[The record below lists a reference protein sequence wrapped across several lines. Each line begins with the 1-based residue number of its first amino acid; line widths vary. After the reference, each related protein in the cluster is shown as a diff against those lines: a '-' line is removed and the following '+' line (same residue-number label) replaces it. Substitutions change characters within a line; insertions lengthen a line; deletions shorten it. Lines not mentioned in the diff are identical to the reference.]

1 MTAVPLSP
9 VASVTL
15 WESLTNPKGT
25 RLVTDWNGLLD
36 LPEWCAPPELL
47 DKHAGRGWSP
57 ATFAGDRRAKAG
69 VEVVCALVLDYEA
82 HDDQAAATLEDALAL
97 WGRWCGWIHTSY
109 SHTPENPRF
118 RVIVPLSRGASPE
131 EWPSV
136 WRWAATRCVE
146 VGHAIDEACRDASRL
161 WFLPA
166 VRPGGAGDY
175 RLVPLGG
182 AEGWL
187 DVDAVLAEQRA
198 ADAPPVPPAPSRAR
212 AQGATEDGAARYVRK
227 ALDGALDDLRRAPKG
242 TRHNVIRAKAY
253 HLGGLLHTGALSAD
267 QIERELV
274 GEAQRCGWDNLDKTR
289 QTVRYQIAAGARMPR
304 ALPELRH
311 PPREPSSARPSGAA
325 PSEGAGQDGGGEG
338 GGEEDWTTVLIRRKG
353 EVTNDLA
360 NVLAYLEHDDAW
372 RERLRFNEARQRIE
386 VLDGVDWRTWQD
398 ADDTDAA
405 VWFQRARG
413 LRVRPESVC
422 QAVQAVARR
431 QSCNPLTDYLSSLVW
446 DGVPRLERWLS
457 AYAGAADTAFVR
469 AAGACWL
476 RSAVARAFCP
486 GIKVDAALVLE
497 GGQGAGKSSL
507 FRVIGGE
514 YFTDD
519 IHDLGHKDA
528 AVAMAGAWIVEL
540 PELSAMGRTD
550 LETLKAASSRQVD
563 RYRPP
568 YGRAMVEQPRRCVFG
583 GTTNR
588 SEYLRDETGNRR
600 WLPVRVLSVDLDR
613 LRRER
618 DQLLAEAVA
627 SWRSTGPIA
636 LPPEVWGEA
645 SEEQAARVES
655 DPWEDK
661 VAEACKGEAEVT
673 VVRVLTSGLGLE
685 LGKVTQREQNRVARC
700 LVRLGWERFQR
711 RDPLTGARTWAYRP
725 TSHQSKPSGDNR

>member
-1 MTAVPLSP
+1 MTAVSLSP
-9 VASVTL
+9 VARVTL

-25 RLVTDWNGLLD
+25 RLVADWNGLLD

-47 DKHAGRGWSP
+47 DKHTGRGWSP

-69 VEVVCALVLDYEA
+69 VEVICALVLDYEA

-97 WGRWCGWIHTSY
+97 WGRWYGWIHTSY

-118 RVIVPLSRGASPE
+118 RVVVPLSRGASPE

-166 VRPGGAGDY
+166 VRPGCAAEY

-198 ADAPPVPPAPSRAR
+198 ADAPPAPPRRERA
-212 AQGATEDGAARYVRK
+212 ASPTEDGAARYVRK

-274 GEAQRCGWDNLDKTR
+274 GEAQRCGWDNIDKTR
-289 QTVRYQIAAGARMPR
+289 QTVRYQITAGARMPR

-325 PSEGAGQDGGGEG
+325 PSEGAGQDGVGEG
-338 GGEEDWTTVLIRRKG
+338 GGEEDWHSLLISRRG
-353 EVTNDLA
+353 EITSDLA
-360 NVLAYLEHDDAW
+360 NVATILEHEFHW
-372 RERLRFNEARQRIE
+372 RGRIRLNEARQQIE
-386 VLDGVDWRTWQD
+386 VMAEVEWRAWQD
-398 ADDTDAA
+398 TDDTDGAI
-405 VWFQRARG
+405 WLQRHWK
-413 LRVRPESVC
+413 LRVRPDAVC
-422 QAVQAVARR
+422 QAVALLAQRHR
-431 QSCNPLTDYLSSLVW
+431 CNPLAVWLRSLHW
-446 DGVPRLERWLS
+446 DGVPRLDRWLS
-457 AYAGAADTAFVR
+457 TYAGADDSAYTR
-469 AAGACWL
+469 AVGACWL
-476 RSAVARAFCP
+476 RSAVARALQP
-486 GIKVDAALVLE
+486 GIKADAMLVLE
-497 GGQGAGKSSL
+497 GLQEAGKSSL

-519 IHDLGHKDA
+519 VHDLSSKDA
-528 AVAMAGAWIVEL
+528 VMAIARAWIVEL
-540 PELSAMGRTD
+540 PELSSLGRAEVE
-550 LETLKAASSRQVD
+550 LVKAFLSRQVD
-563 RYRPP
+563 RIRPP
-568 YGRAMVEQPRRCVFG
+568 YGRAIVELLRRCVFG

-588 SEYLRDETGNRR
+588 ADYLKDDTGNRR
-600 WLPVRVLSVDLDR
+600 FWPVAVGRVDLDA
-613 LRRER
+613 LRVDRE
-618 DQLLAEAVA
+618 QLLAEAVA
-627 SWRSTGPIA
+627 SWDAGGLLY
-636 LPPEVWGEA
+636 LPTDVRDAHAEV
-645 SEEQAARVES
+645 VEGRRQE
-655 DPWEDK
+655 DPWESE
-661 VAEACKGEAEVT
+661 VAGYLVNKSSVT
-673 VVRVLTSGLGLE
+673 SADVLGMALKIPTDRWTRGDQMRVGQVLS
-685 LGKVTQREQNRVARC
+685 
-700 LVRLGWERFQR
+700 RLGWQKR
-711 RDPLTGARTWAYRP
+711 RVRVGSNLEWRYLKKTDDVP
-725 TSHQSKPSGDNR
+725 T